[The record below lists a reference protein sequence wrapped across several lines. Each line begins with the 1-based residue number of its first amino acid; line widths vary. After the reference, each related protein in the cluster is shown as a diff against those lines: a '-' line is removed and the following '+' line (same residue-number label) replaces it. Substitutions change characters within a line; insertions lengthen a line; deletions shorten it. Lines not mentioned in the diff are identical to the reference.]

1 MRPVYFPPQDLE
13 RDTGLRSCNPRLGYR
28 EVRMKGSFSG
38 SPELKSQG
46 MRIKRGGWTKDR
58 EFSPEVII
66 HS

>member
-38 SPELKSQG
+38 SPELEVGIQSSADSVTERLLG
-46 MRIKRGGWTKDR
+46 ELSGG
-58 EFSPEVII
+58 FVF
-66 HS
+66 